1 MQRISI
7 RNINSQKK
15 VKPRLFDLI
24 KENDNHEWI
33 VEIQGKEGKEKSSF
47 INCADSDNCCN
58 AIPGINRVVIR
69 M

>member
-33 VEIQGKEGKEKSSF
+33 VEIQGKEGNEKVPLSTVLIQITAAMQSQE
-47 INCADSDNCCN
+47 
-58 AIPGINRVVIR
+58 
-69 M
+69 

>member
-24 KENDNHEWI
+24 KEEDNREWI
-33 VEIQGKEGKEKSSF
+33 VEIQNKEGKEKVSLSAML
-47 INCADSDNCCN
+47 IQITAAMQS
-58 AIPGINRVVIR
+58 GK
-69 M
+69 

>member
-33 VEIQGKEGKEKSSF
+33 VEIQGKEGKEKLPLSTVLIQITAAMQSQE
-47 INCADSDNCCN
+47 
-58 AIPGINRVVIR
+58 
-69 M
+69 

>member
-24 KENDNHEWI
+24 KEEDNREWI
-33 VEIQGKEGKEKSSF
+33 VEIQNKEGKEKVPLS
-47 INCADSDNCCN
+47 
-58 AIPGINRVVIR
+58 AILIKITAAMQSGK
-69 M
+69 

>member
-24 KENDNHEWI
+24 KEEDNREWI
-33 VEIQGKEGKEKSSF
+33 VEIQNKEGKEKVPLL
-47 INCADSDNCCN
+47 
-58 AIPGINRVVIR
+58 AILIQITAAMQSGK
-69 M
+69 

>member
-24 KENDNHEWI
+24 KEEDNREWI
-33 VEIQGKEGKEKSSF
+33 VEIQNKEGKEKGPLS
-47 INCADSDNCCN
+47 
-58 AIPGINRVVIR
+58 AILIQITAAMQSGK
-69 M
+69 

>member
-24 KENDNHEWI
+24 KEEENNEWI
-33 VEIQGKEGKEKSSF
+33 VEIQGREGKEKVPLSEVL
-47 INCADSDNCCN
+47 IQITTA
-58 AIPGINRVVIR
+58 
-69 M
+69 MQTQK

>member
-7 RNINSQKK
+7 CNINSQKK

-33 VEIQGKEGKEKSSF
+33 VEIQGKEGKEKVPLSTVLIQITAAMQSQE
-47 INCADSDNCCN
+47 
-58 AIPGINRVVIR
+58 
-69 M
+69 

>member
-24 KENDNHEWI
+24 KEEDNREWI
-33 VEIQGKEGKEKSSF
+33 VEIQNKEGKEKVPLS
-47 INCADSDNCCN
+47 
-58 AIPGINRVVIR
+58 AIPIKITAAMQSGK
-69 M
+69 

>member
-24 KENDNHEWI
+24 KEEDNREWI
-33 VEIQGKEGKEKSSF
+33 VEIQNKEGKEKVPLS
-47 INCADSDNCCN
+47 
-58 AIPGINRVVIR
+58 AILIQITVAMQSGK
-69 M
+69 